1 MRRLDIWFMF
11 CIVAVLALPSIGLG
25 WKSARI
31 LAAPGLS
38 AEGSGPAET
47 SWTSRADV
55 FIATNHGFRK
65 NMLQMS
71 RDIHNALS
79 GASPRV
85 LHGREEWLFLTDS
98 DALSQATGQRLDVEG
113 LKQFVALASGLA
125 AEARTGGR
133 QFLVAIA
140 PNKHTI
146 YRDKLPQWAS
156 AVPSRT
162 EHDVLLD
169 ALALAGVA
177 AVDLRPGLQ
186 RSAHARPVY
195 FRGDTH
201 WTEFGAAIAFND
213 IVRALGLADEAI
225 DLDAAF
231 AADVPRDRPGD
242 LVKLAG
248 IAGPWIENVPSPRE
262 GTFVADARLERQV
275 LRKVGDSEFYRLT
288 HRSPAGHPATGPR
301 VLVVGDSF
309 TADLFGPMF
318 MRFASEYVWMHNL
331 GGSIDTG
338 LIAESDPDII
348 VLEVVERLL
357 PFLRFRPSQSP
368 SAGG

>member
-11 CIVAVLALPSIGLG
+11 CIVAVLALPSVGLG

-31 LAAPGLS
+31 LAALS
-38 AEGSGPAET
+38 LSSERPAPAET
-47 SWTSRADV
+47 SWSSRADV
-55 FIATNHGFRK
+55 FIATNYGFRK

-85 LHGREEWLFLTDS
+85 LHGREGWLFLTDN

-125 AEARTGGR
+125 AEAKSGGR

-162 EHDVLLD
+162 EHDVALD
-169 ALALAGVA
+169 ALARAGVP

-186 RSAHARPVY
+186 RSARARPVY

-201 WTEFGAAIAFND
+201 WTRFGAAIAFND

-231 AADVPRDRPGD
+231 GADVPQDRPGD

-248 IAGPWIENVPSPRE
+248 ISGPWIETVAPPRE
-262 GTFVADARLERQV
+262 GTFVADDRLERQV
-275 LRKVGDSEFYRLT
+275 LRKVGDNEFHRLT
-288 HRSPAGHPATGPR
+288 HRPRASQPATAPR
-301 VLVVGDSF
+301 VLVIGDSF

-338 LIAESDPDII
+338 LIAESDPDIV
-348 VLEVVERLL
+348 VLEVVERML
-357 PFLRFRPSQSP
+357 PFVRFRPSQTP

>member
-11 CIVAVLALPSIGLG
+11 CIVAVLALPAIGLG

-38 AEGSGPAET
+38 AERPEPAET
-47 SWTSRADV
+47 SWSSRADI
-55 FIATNHGFRK
+55 FIATNYGFRK

-71 RDIHNALS
+71 RDIHSALS
-79 GASPRV
+79 GTSPRV
-85 LHGREEWLFLTDS
+85 LHGREGWLFLTDN

-113 LKQFVALASGLA
+113 LKQFVALASDLA
-125 AEARTGGR
+125 AEARAGGR

-156 AVPSRT
+156 GVPSRT
-162 EHDVLLD
+162 ELDVLLD

-177 AVDLRPGLQ
+177 TVDLRL
-186 RSAHARPVY
+186 SLLHHATRRTVY
-195 FRGDTH
+195 LRGDTH
-201 WTEFGAAIAFND
+201 WSEFGAAIAFND
-213 IVRALGLADEAI
+213 IVRALGLTGEAI
-225 DLDAAF
+225 DLDTEF
-231 AADVPRDRPGD
+231 AAEVPRDRPGD

-248 IAGPWIENVPSPRE
+248 IVGPWIENVSSPRE
-262 GTFVADARLERQV
+262 GTFMAEAHLERRI
-275 LRKVGDSEFYRLT
+275 LRKVANNDFYRLT
-288 HRSPAGHPATGPR
+288 HKSPAGRPAAGPR

-318 MRFASEYVWMHNL
+318 MRFASEYVWMQHL

-357 PFLRFRPSQSP
+357 PFLRFRPSRAP
-368 SAGG
+368 SVGG